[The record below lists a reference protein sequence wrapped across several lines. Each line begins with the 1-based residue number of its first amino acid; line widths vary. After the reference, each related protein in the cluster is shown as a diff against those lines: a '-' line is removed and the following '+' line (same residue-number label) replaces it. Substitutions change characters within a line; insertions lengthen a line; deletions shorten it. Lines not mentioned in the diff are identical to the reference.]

1 MISPTAIINLKH
13 LQHNIKHLK
22 SLCGSTQLYPVIKA
36 DAYGHGI
43 TKIFKFLSTQSIKG
57 VCVATCSEILEVAM
71 LNLNMNIL
79 HLGRISLINKKL
91 FNNKIIYTINC
102 IEDINYIDEVCGKKN
117 KKIRCYIKVDTGMN
131 RMGCKES
138 DFITIFKQT
147 VSSKYIKL
155 EGIYS
160 HLACA
165 ENGDSKSNKTQINLF
180 QKIINL
186 SKDYDLK
193 YHILNSAGLFNHPNS
208 KHDIVRCGLSLYGI
222 SSFSKPNDDLLPV
235 MTLKAPVILTKRIA
249 KDESVGYG
257 CTYTAEKS
265 KKIAIVQCG
274 YADGIP
280 RSFGNTASVYYDKYV
295 FPIIGKISMDLI
307 CIDISSMINSETL
320 KEVIIWGGQQYNSSL
335 EIIANKSD
343 TIPYVYLTG
352 LSNRV
357 EKIYIEE

>member
-1 MISPTAIINLKH
+1 MISPTAIINLNH
-13 LQHNIKHLK
+13 LQHNIKYLK
-22 SLCGSTQLYPVIKA
+22 SLCGSTKLYPVVKA

-43 TKIFKFLSTQSIKG
+43 TKIFQFLSVQSIEG
-57 VCVATCSEILEVAM
+57 VCVATCSEILEIAI

-79 HLGRISLINKKL
+79 HLGRISLTSKKL
-91 FNNKIIYTINC
+91 FNNKIIFTINC
-102 IEDINYIDEVCGKKN
+102 MDDINYIKDVCREKN

-138 DFITIFKQT
+138 DFIKIFKQAI
-147 VSSKYIKL
+147 SSKYIKL

-165 ENGDSKSNKTQINLF
+165 EDRKSKNNKAQINLF

-186 SKDYDLK
+186 SKDFNLK
-193 YHILNSAGLFNHPNS
+193 YHILNSAGLFNYSDS
-208 KHDIVRCGLSLYGI
+208 KYDIVRCGLSVYGI
-222 SSFSKPNDDLLPV
+222 SSFGKPNDGLLPV
-235 MTLKAPVILTKRIA
+235 MTLKAPVVLTKRIL
-249 KDESVGYG
+249 KNESVGYG
-257 CTYTAEKS
+257 CTYIAKES

-280 RSFGNTASVYYDKYV
+280 RSFGNSASVYYDSYV

-320 KEVIIWGGQQYNSSL
+320 KEVIIWGGEQYNSRL
-335 EIIANKSD
+335 EIIADKYDS
-343 TIPYVYLTG
+343 IPYVYLTG